1 MANRR
6 TLKRNINL
14 VCEEIFAECMALSL
28 YGRNRDGG
36 QALFMSIVRMRNEY
50 IRRVSHAEPGKKP
63 KEYFRNL
70 RDSFVAQADEII
82 DQINHLA

>member
-36 QALFMSIVRMRNEY
+36 QALFMSIFKMQNDF
-50 IRRVSHAEPGKKP
+50 IRRVSHVEPGKKA
-63 KEYFRNL
+63 KDYFRNL

>member
-6 TLKRNINL
+6 TLKRNIDL
-14 VCEEIFAECMALSL
+14 IFEEIFEECMALSL